1 MPVLAKYEDC
11 TGCGACSDSC
21 HNKAIK
27 MVPRNGFGHLYPYV
41 EKDKC
46 IECGAC
52 EKSCPF
58 VEKTLEQIPPQKCYA
73 AWVKDIEENRKSTS
87 GGMATLFAQRIID
100 LGGVVYGCANIGIE
114 FKHVRVDNR
123 EALESLRGSK
133 YVQSNL
139 AGIYTNIRLDLKAG
153 TQVLFIG
160 TPCQVAGLRT
170 FLKREYEN
178 LITVD
183 LICHGVPSA
192 IMLQKHLSTKCRL
205 SDITGVSFRED
216 GFNLKVYNNSNILY
230 QSNLW
235 KERYKDAY
243 YTAFIKGY
251 NYRDNCYSC
260 KYANRKR
267 CGDITIG
274 DFWGLGRTVPFNSA
288 HPNAG
293 ISAVLTNTSKG
304 QSFFDSLAD
313 SLYVYERTVEEA
325 VAGNPQ
331 LQHPV
336 KKTRRIKIFRYLVN
350 HGYSLKSALY
360 MTDFYL
366 LPIYW
371 VLNKIRNR

>member
-1 MPVLAKYEDC
+1 MPTLAKYYDC

-21 HNKAIK
+21 NKGAIRMIPK
-27 MVPRNGFGHLYPYV
+27 DGLGPLYPHI

-46 IECGAC
+46 IDCGAC

-58 VEKTLEQIPPQKCYA
+58 VTKTVVSNIPQKCYA

-87 GGMATLFAQRIID
+87 GGLATLFAKKTLD
-100 LGGVVYGCANIGIE
+100 FGGVVYGCANVGIE
-114 FKHVRVDNR
+114 FKHIRVDNR
-123 EALESLRGSK
+123 ENIDLLRGSK

-139 AGIYTNIRLDLKAG
+139 FGQYCNVRSDLKAG
-153 TQVLFIG
+153 KQVLFIG

-178 LITVD
+178 LIAVD
-183 LICHGVPSA
+183 LICHGVPSVA
-192 IMLQKHLSTKCRL
+192 MLKKHLSTKCSL
-205 SDITGVSFRED
+205 SDITKISFRED
-216 GFNLKVYNNSNILY
+216 GFKLRIYNGSTVIY
-230 QSNLW
+230 QNDLW
-235 KERYKDAY
+235 KERYRDAY

-260 KYANRKR
+260 KFANPRR

-274 DFWGLGRTVPFNSA
+274 DFWGLGKIEPFTA
-288 HPNAG
+288 TQPNAG
-293 ISAVLTNTSKG
+293 ISVVLTNTSKG
-304 QSFFDSLAD
+304 QSFFDSLTD
-313 SLYVYERTVEEA
+313 MLYTYKRPVEEA

-336 KKTRRIKIFRYLVN
+336 KKKKRIKIFRYLVN
-350 HGYSLKSALY
+350 HGFSLQSALY
-360 MTDFYL
+360 MTDFFL

-371 VLNKIRNR
+371 VLNKIRNT